1 MPLIPGLIDTVLT
14 RHEERYAQALQ
25 VAGKAPSGDV
35 AIDEEEAK
43 TGLQTKSPLGVPWI
57 GPDDIAQVVVF
68 SHPMPRG

>member
-43 TGLQTKSPLGVPWI
+43 TGLQTKS
-57 GPDDIAQVVVF
+57 
-68 SHPMPRG
+68 R